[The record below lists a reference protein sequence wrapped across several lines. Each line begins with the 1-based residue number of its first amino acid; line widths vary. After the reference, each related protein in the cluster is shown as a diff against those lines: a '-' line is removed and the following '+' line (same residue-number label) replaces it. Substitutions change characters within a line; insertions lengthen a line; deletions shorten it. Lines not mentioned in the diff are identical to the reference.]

1 MTAASVANNDAH
13 EVAPESPS
21 VGGDGGS
28 RPGGVLSA
36 VMESLGRL
44 LREHSIALWL
54 LAGFLLFSLFVILNR
69 DLETYLRFLL
79 LGLPMGAVVALLAIG
94 YSMVYG
100 IIQLINFAHG
110 EVFMLSACFTM
121 MFLVPGMQTPL
132 VAGFVALA
140 LGLCVM
146 QTAFV
151 FLPESLSKGTRLGLG
166 AAIGVL
172 AAFVVRSLLPLPGGT
187 VVLPFVGAWSLAV
200 GLACCV
206 GVTID
211 RVAYR
216 PLRNAPRLIPLITA
230 IGMSFLLANVAQALW
245 GASPRSFPQGVI
257 PEFLTTGNRVPVMGR
272 LTVSTLDIL
281 IVAMTVS
288 LIILMELFIGFTR
301 SGRALRACSM
311 DRPVASLMGINI
323 DRTVALAF
331 LLGAGL
337 AAMAAPLYVLRGTN
351 LSPTMGYIVGILA
364 FSSAVLGGIGNLTGA
379 MLGGLI
385 IGMTYTFV
393 PLFDSLDQFAI
404 FQWMEARGMVSRQ
417 AWQGFVRSIGAPSQY
432 QLGIAYALMILVIVL
447 RPTGLLGKA
456 TAKRA

>member
-1 MTAASVANNDAH
+1 
-13 EVAPESPS
+13 
-21 VGGDGGS
+21 
-28 RPGGVLSA
+28 
-36 VMESLGRL
+36 
-44 LREHSIALWL
+44 
-54 LAGFLLFSLFVILNR
+54 
-69 DLETYLRFLL
+69 
-79 LGLPMGAVVALLAIG
+79 MGAVVALLAIG

-110 EVFMLSACFTM
+110 EIFMLSACFTL
-121 MFLVPGMQTPL
+121 MFLVPGMQSPL
-132 VAGFVALA
+132 VVAMVA
-140 LGLCVM
+140 VGLGLCVTTTGM
-146 QTAFV
+146 V
-151 FLPESLSKGTRLGLG
+151 FLPESWSKLARWSLASGLG
-166 AAIGVL
+166 CLSGVL
-172 AAFVVRSLLPLPGGT
+172 IFVLLPLQRGE
-187 VVLPFVGAWSLAV
+187 VLVPFVGAWTLAV
-200 GLACCV
+200 VLACCV
-206 GVTID
+206 GVTLD

-245 GASPRSFPQGVI
+245 GASPRAFPVAVV
-257 PEFLTTGNRVPVMGR
+257 PEFLTTGNRIPVTGR
-272 LTVSTLDIL
+272 LSVSTLDVL
-281 IVAMTVS
+281 IVLITVV
-288 LIILMELFIGFTR
+288 LIVLMELMIGFTK

-311 DRPVASLMGINI
+311 DRPVAGLMGINI

-331 LLGAGL
+331 VLGAGL

-393 PLFDSLDQFAI
+393 PLFDSLDQFRL
-404 FQWMEARGMVSRQ
+404 FQLLEEWGWVSRR
-417 AWQGFVRSIGAPSQY
+417 AWQGFVRSFGAPSQY
-432 QLGIAYALMILVIVL
+432 QLGIAYALMILVIVV

>member
-1 MTAASVANNDAH
+1 
-13 EVAPESPS
+13 
-21 VGGDGGS
+21 
-28 RPGGVLSA
+28 L
-36 VMESLGRL
+36 
-44 LREHSIALWL
+44 
-54 LAGFLLFSLFVILNR
+54 
-69 DLETYLRFLL
+69 
-79 LGLPMGAVVALLAIG
+79 
-94 YSMVYG
+94 
-100 IIQLINFAHG
+100 
-110 EVFMLSACFTM
+110 
-121 MFLVPGMQTPL
+121 
-132 VAGFVALA
+132 
-140 LGLCVM
+140 
-146 QTAFV
+146 
-151 FLPESLSKGTRLGLG
+151 
-166 AAIGVL
+166 
-172 AAFVVRSLLPLPGGT
+172 LLPLQGAQPI
-187 VVLPFVGAWSLAV
+187 LPFLAGWAIAV

-206 GVTID
+206 GVTLD

-245 GASPRSFPQGVI
+245 GASPRSFPSTAI
-257 PEFLTTGNRVPVMGR
+257 PEFLSTGNRIPVMGR

-281 IVAMTVS
+281 IVGLTLV
-288 LIILMELFIGFTR
+288 LIVALELFIGFTR

-331 LLGAGL
+331 LFGAGL

-393 PLFDSLDQFAI
+393 PLFDGIDQFRM
-404 FQWMEARGMVSRQ
+404 FQALEERGWVSRQ
-417 AWQGFVRSIGAPSQY
+417 SWQAFVRSFGAPSQY
-432 QLGIAYALMILVIVL
+432 QLGIAYALMILVIIL